1 MTEVPK
7 IVYDRLRAALP
18 GQPHPDPDLL
28 TAFAE
33 QALSATERDG
43 ILQHLALCG
52 DCRDVIALAL
62 PAADGVPS
70 VIADEDSVRTT
81 VLRAGEA
88 GSRKPGLAWPTLRWA
103 ALAAGVAVAAAVLL
117 LHPGK
122 LNQATMPSADRQVAT
137 TVAPA
142 SGAPIASPL
151 ADQSAALAKTDEPQ
165 AKSESRLSK
174 RLKAERVL
182 TPTPQAEPGIL
193 LADNKKDSG
202 QADRPSARARA
213 LKFDAHRR
221 GAATESV
228 EVSEAGPEMTPP
240 SAAGNLMARNNLPPS
255 DAPAIEKAKP
265 ALPEKEV
272 DEQEQKSKADTVPG
286 TARLQGRNGMSAA
299 RLASTTTESVAPHVA
314 WSITGGILQRSLD
327 SGQSWQEA
335 LHPDHPLL
343 CYASHDE
350 DVWAGGQ
357 AGTLFHSANGG
368 VTWVQG
374 QPSIQTPQLSS
385 DITHLELR
393 NNELRNN
400 EFLKNEAQNDAL
412 RRDGRDGV
420 RHPAEV
426 VLPTRHNEIWSTA
439 PHAKTCDNNRPAPHP
454 PTALLPIPPLS

>member
-7 IVYDRLRAALP
+7 IVYDRLRAASP
-18 GQPHPDPDLL
+18 GQAHPDPDLL

-62 PAADGVPS
+62 PAADAVPS
-70 VIADEDSVRTT
+70 PIADEDSVRTT
-81 VLRAGEA
+81 VLRAGA
-88 GSRKPGLAWPTLRWA
+88 PASRKPGLAWPTLRWA
-103 ALAAGVAVAAAVLL
+103 ALAAGVAVAAAALL

-174 RLKAERVL
+174 SLKAGRVL
-182 TPTPQAEPGIL
+182 TPIPQAEPGIL
-193 LADNKKDSG
+193 LADNKKDSD

-213 LKFDAHRR
+213 LEFDAQRR
-221 GAATESV
+221 GAATQSV
-228 EVSEAGPEMTPP
+228 EVSEAAPEMTPP
-240 SAAGNLMARNNLPPS
+240 ASGAAGNLMARNNPPPS

-272 DEQEQKSKADTVPG
+272 DEQEQKLKAATVPG
-286 TARLQGRNGMSAA
+286 TPRLQAMNGMSAA

-314 WSITGGILQRSLD
+314 WSITGGVLQRSLD
-327 SGQSWQEA
+327 SGQSWQDA

-343 CYASHDE
+343 CYASHDH

-368 VTWVQG
+368 VTWVQV
-374 QPSIQTPQLSS
+374 QPSIKTRQLSS

-400 EFLKNEAQNDAL
+400 AFRKNESQNDEL
-412 RRDGRDGV
+412 RRDAQDSV
-420 RHPAEV
+420 RHPAEI
-426 VLPTRHNEIWSTA
+426 VLSTRDHEIWSSA
-439 PHAKTCDNNRPAPHP
+439 DLGKTWDKK
-454 PTALLPIPPLS
+454 